1 MNGEHKPRLPFDCIS
16 GRMRRSGPMSFPH
29 AHLHLM
35 HFTRASLRNAD
46 YQCRKKR
53 RKSAVTPAPASK
65 FTSPISPSSSR
76 FVPLVLPDLAQ
87 SDAVSFNPSVWTTSF
102 FFKKNLSN
110 GPQMFL
116 MILSQ
121 DLCGWLGGNTP
132 QIQWIQCI
140 ILQMLLSQRYSLLES
155 PGGGPCALICIKI
168 WWRVTGL
175 NISLYLFI

>member
-16 GRMRRSGPMSFPH
+16 GRMRRSGPMSFTH

-102 FFKKNLSN
+102 FFKKILTMVHKCFWWSWVRICVGGWAVTPPRSSEYNVLSCRCYYRRDTVSLKA
-110 GPQMFL
+110 QV
-116 MILSQ
+116 
-121 DLCGWLGGNTP
+121 GGH
-132 QIQWIQCI
+132 
-140 ILQMLLSQRYSLLES
+140 
-155 PGGGPCALICIKI
+155 AL
-168 WWRVTGL
+168 W
-175 NISLYLFI
+175 YA